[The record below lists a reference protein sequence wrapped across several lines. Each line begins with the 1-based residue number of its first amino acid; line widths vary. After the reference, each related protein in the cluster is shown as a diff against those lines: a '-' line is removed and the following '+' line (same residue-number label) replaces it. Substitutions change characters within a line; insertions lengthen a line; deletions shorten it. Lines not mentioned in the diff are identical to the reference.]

1 MAQLINEA
9 KRMQFLAG
17 LITESQLNE
26 ESIKSLLKQ
35 KEDVVKILS
44 PLKGTTLN
52 LVGLS
57 EDNKPNGCTATAT
70 VSNINNEYYPQGS
83 NSDPDYFQISPELT
97 FTISNEKLGSDQE
110 ENNKFK
116 KTLEDIKSTP
126 CTISG
131 GGSNKLKVIMDANSG
146 FLSGYEIGAT
156 KESTFFKKLEEIL
169 KADIQW
175 QSKGGD
181 LLALGA

>member
-35 KEDVVKILS
+35 KEDVVKVLS
-44 PLKGTTLN
+44 PLKGTILN

-57 EDNKPNGCTATAT
+57 EDKKPNGCTATAT
-70 VSNINNEYYPQGS
+70 VSNITNEYYPQGS
-83 NSDPDYFQISPELT
+83 NSDPDYFEISPKLI
-97 FTISNEKLGSDQE
+97 FTISNEKLGSNQE
-110 ENNKFK
+110 ENNEFK
-116 KTLEDIKSTP
+116 KTLEDIKETP
-126 CTISG
+126 CKISG
-131 GGSNKLKVIMDANSG
+131 GGSQKVRIIMDANSA
-146 FLSGYEIGAT
+146 FLGSYDIGAT

-169 KADIQW
+169 KVDIQW
-175 QSKGGD
+175 KSKGGD
-181 LLALGA
+181 LLALEA